1 MNTRTMMS
9 LCLLCAGALGTTVWG
24 DEQLPDDA
32 VGKVNFTASQD
43 MNVRVEQ
50 ILRENAPTNRSL
62 DACAIVYRVANGKQ
76 IAAVSLG
83 DVGPNT
89 AFEPGSVIK
98 PLTLVAAMEEGV
110 AKIDT
115 EYSTNRDDPKY
126 FRLPGDGGHAWPET
140 MTVADGVVRSSNIVL
155 AKLGVDVGVTNLLQ
169 TFHAFGIGT
178 QGGQLP
184 SLGRISRVME
194 SRMGIGQ
201 CLLATPDE
209 IARAYVILA
218 NRGRS
223 PWTGTRVVS
232 APTAEAVSEAL
243 RRVVSMQGTAW
254 RAKVEGVE
262 VVGKTGTAQRC
273 IDGKYGDEY
282 QASFV
287 GYFPAEKP
295 QYLVLVTY
303 RTKRDGDQFHQGGR
317 HPAQAFRQIASFMM
331 MHEH

>member
-1 MNTRTMMS
+1 MISRKTMVLALVAVGSVVGTRV
-9 LCLLCAGALGTTVWG
+9 LANECAVARKDGTSALTGVTVRI
-24 DEQLPDDA
+24 EQL
-32 VGKVNFTASQD
+32 
-43 MNVRVEQ
+43 
-50 ILRENAPTNRSL
+50 LRENAPTNRSL
-62 DACAIVYRVANGKQ
+62 DACAIVYSVPDGNQ

-83 DVGPNT
+83 GVKPNT
-89 AFEPGSVIK
+89 TFEPGSVIK

-126 FRLPGDGGHAWPET
+126 FRLPGDGDRAWPET

-155 AKLGVDVGVTNLLQ
+155 GKLGVDVGVTNLLQ

-201 CLLATPDE
+201 FLLATPDE

-243 RRVVSMQGTAW
+243 RRVVSVWGTAR
-254 RAKVEGVE
+254 RAAVEGVA
-262 VVGKTGTAQRC
+262 VAGKTGTANRC

-303 RTKRDGDQFHQGGR
+303 RTKRDGDEFCRGGNR
-317 HPAQAFRQIASFMM
+317 PARAFRQIAAFLMEQ
-331 MHEH
+331 EH